1 MNKIILIIRR
11 EYLTRVKKK
20 SFLIM
25 TLLAPIL
32 MAGLILVPALI
43 MSSQGKEEKR
53 IAVVEDGSNFFE
65 GKIKS
70 TQTLKFEY
78 LRDIPLEQLKK
89 NFSELGYYAVLYISP
104 KVGYSPD
111 AVQLISHK
119 QPSLE
124 VTEYISTSIEKVIEH
139 EKLKSF
145 NIENLDKILKT
156 VETKIRLKTI
166 LINESGEEKVTS
178 TGIAMALAYVGGLLV
193 YMLTFMFGAQV
204 MRGVIEE
211 KTNRIV
217 EVLISSVK
225 PFQLMMGKIIGIALV
240 GLTQF
245 LLWVILTLVI
255 VTSVQGVVL
264 NKGGNLQEKV
274 RETTEMISSP
284 GPEATTPAQL
294 NETAQ
299 IFESLAAVNW
309 GLIVGSFIIYFLGGY
324 LLYASLFAAVG
335 SAVDNET
342 DTQQFMLPITI
353 PLILALLIAM
363 GAFQNPDSQLAFWC
377 SFIPFTSPIVMMA
390 RIPFGIHAWE
400 LIVSVSLLILTFI
413 ATTWLAARIYR
424 TGILMYGKKTTYRE
438 LWKWLRFKQ
447 Y

>member
-1 MNKIILIIRR
+1 MNKIKLIIQR

-25 TLLAPIL
+25 TLLAPVL
-32 MAGLILVPALI
+32 LAGMIIIPVLI
-43 MSSQGKEEKR
+43 MTNQGKEEKK
-53 IAVVEDGSNFFE
+53 IAIIEDGTRFFE
-65 GKIKS
+65 GKINS
-70 TQTLKFEY
+70 TEYLKFDY
-78 LRDIPLEQLKK
+78 LTDVRFEDLKK
-89 NFSELGYYAVLYISP
+89 NFSDLGYNAVLYISP
-104 KVGYSPD
+104 KVSAAPD

-124 VTEYISTSIEKVIEH
+124 VTEYISSSIEKVIEH
-139 EKLKSF
+139 EKLKTF
-145 NIENLDKILKT
+145 NIDDLDKILKT

-166 LINESGEEKVTS
+166 IINEAGEEKETS
-178 TGIAMALAYVGGLLV
+178 TGIAMAIAYIGGLLI
-193 YMLTFMFGAQV
+193 YMLTFIFGAQV

-217 EVLISSVK
+217 EVLISSVR

-245 LLWVILTLVI
+245 FLWIVLTMAI
-255 VTSVQGVVL
+255 VTTVQGVLL
-264 NKGGNLQEKV
+264 NKSGNLQEKISQ
-274 RETTEMISSP
+274 TTEMVP
-284 GPEATTPAQL
+284 GAAGQTEALQMNQA
-294 NETAQ
+294 AQ
-299 IFESLAAVNW
+299 IFETLGAVNW
-309 GLIVGSFIIYFLGGY
+309 GLILFSFVIYFLGGY

-342 DTQQFMLPITI
+342 DTQQFMMPITI
-353 PLILALLIAM
+353 PLLLALFIAM

-390 RIPFGIHAWE
+390 RIPFGIHTWE
-400 LIVSVSLLILTFI
+400 LIVSISLLILTFI
-413 ATTWLAARIYR
+413 GTTWMAAKIYR
-424 TGILMYGKKTTYRE
+424 TGILMYGKKPTYKE
-438 LWKWLRFKQ
+438 LWKWLRYKH

>member
-1 MNKIILIIRR
+1 MNKIKLIIQR

-25 TLLAPIL
+25 TLLAPVL
-32 MAGLILVPALI
+32 MAGMILVPALI
-43 MSSQGKEEKR
+43 MTSQGKEVKR
-53 IAVVEDGSNFFE
+53 IAVIENGSHLFE
-65 GKIKS
+65 GKFHS
-70 TQTLKFEY
+70 TEYLKFDY
-78 LRDIPLEQLKK
+78 LKDVRLEDLKQ
-89 NFSELGYYAVLYISP
+89 NFGDLGYYAILYISP
-104 KVGYSPD
+104 KVGYMPD
-111 AVQLISHK
+111 AVRLISHK

-124 VTEYISTSIEKVIEH
+124 VTEYISTSIEKVIER
-139 EKLKSF
+139 EKLLTF
-145 NIENLDKILKT
+145 NITNLDKILKT
-156 VETKIRLKTI
+156 VETKIRLQTV
-166 LINESGEEKVTS
+166 LINDAGEEKETS
-178 TGIAMALAYVGGLLV
+178 TGVAMAIAYISGLLV
-193 YMLTFMFGAQV
+193 YMLTFIFGAQV

-225 PFQLMMGKIIGIALV
+225 PFQLMMGKIIGIAMV

-245 LLWVILTLVI
+245 FLWIILTLVI
-255 VTSVQGVVL
+255 IASVQGIVFH
-264 NKGGNLQEKV
+264 NNQNLQEKV
-274 RETTEMISSP
+274 QHSTELLSAP
-284 GPEATTPAQL
+284 TGEAASVQF
-294 NETAQ
+294 NEAEK
-299 IFESLAAVNW
+299 IFQALGAVNW
-309 GLIVGSFIIYFLGGY
+309 GLVLGAFVIYFLGGY

-342 DTQQFMLPITI
+342 DTQQFMIPITI
-353 PLILALLIAM
+353 PLLLALFIAM

-413 ATTWLAARIYR
+413 GTTWVAAKIYR
-424 TGILMYGKKTTYRE
+424 TGILMYGKKPTYKE
-438 LWKWLRFKQ
+438 MWKWLRFKH

>member
-1 MNKIILIIRR
+1 MNKIKLIIQR

-25 TLLAPIL
+25 TLLAPVFL
-32 MAGLILVPALI
+32 AGMIIIPVLI
-43 MSSQGKEEKR
+43 MTNQGKEEKK
-53 IAVVEDGSNFFE
+53 IAIIEDGTRFFE

-70 TQTLKFEY
+70 TEYLKFDY
-78 LRDIPLEQLKK
+78 LTDVRFEDLKK
-89 NFSELGYYAVLYISP
+89 NFSDLGYNAVLYISP
-104 KVGYSPD
+104 KVGVMPD

-124 VTEYISTSIEKVIEH
+124 VTEYISSSLEKVIEH
-139 EKLKSF
+139 EKLKTF
-145 NIENLDKILKT
+145 NIDDLDKILKT

-166 LINESGEEKVTS
+166 IINKTGEEKETS
-178 TGIAMALAYVGGLLV
+178 TGIAMAIAYIGGLLI
-193 YMLTFMFGAQV
+193 YMLTFIFGAQV

-217 EVLISSVK
+217 EVLISSVR
-225 PFQLMMGKIIGIALV
+225 PFQLMMGKIVGIALV

-245 LLWVILTLVI
+245 FLWIVLTLAI
-255 VTSVQGVVL
+255 VTIAQGVLL
-264 NKGGNLQEKV
+264 NKSGNLKEKISQ
-274 RETTEMISSP
+274 TTEMVP
-284 GPEATTPAQL
+284 GTPGQTETLQMNDVAQVF
-294 NETAQ
+294 ET
-299 IFESLAAVNW
+299 LGAVNW
-309 GLIVGSFIIYFLGGY
+309 GLILFSFVIYFLGGY

-342 DTQQFMLPITI
+342 DTQQFMMPITI
-353 PLILALLIAM
+353 PLLLALFIAM

-390 RIPFGIHAWE
+390 RIPFGIHIWE
-400 LIVSVSLLILTFI
+400 LIVSISLLILTFI
-413 ATTWLAARIYR
+413 GTTWMAAKIYR
-424 TGILMYGKKTTYRE
+424 TGILMYGKKPSYKE
-438 LWKWLRFKQ
+438 LWKWLRYKH